1 MWLLHYATIFFF
13 YDKEGFLE
21 WFLRFSIYLLL
32 LFFFK
37 NINNKKERK
46 EKKTDF

>member
-32 LFFFK
+32 FFLK

>member
-32 LFFFK
+32 LFFL

>member
-32 LFFFK
+32 FFFL